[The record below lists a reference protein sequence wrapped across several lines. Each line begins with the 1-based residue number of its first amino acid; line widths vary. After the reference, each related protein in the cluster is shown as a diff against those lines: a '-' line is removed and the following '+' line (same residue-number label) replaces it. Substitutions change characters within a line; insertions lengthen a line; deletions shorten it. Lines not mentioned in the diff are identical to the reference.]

1 MELNEI
7 RLEIDRIN
15 REMQTLF
22 EERMKLCGQV
32 AQYKG
37 AHGMEIFVPAREEA
51 ILDAVRQRAAPSMAR
66 YDDAFFRTL
75 MSLSREYLAALLGI
89 DPQDP
94 HAAAE
99 RWETARLTLEPLRRE
114 DLPPVYSLT
123 SDPEVAR
130 FMRFDAHTDPQQTL
144 ELIDELTAQGNHA
157 YLATTRDGGGLVGV
171 FALKKDPDHPGSAT
185 LTVFLDKSRWG
196 NGYCGE
202 LLAFALEHAP
212 AMGFSQLRAWVV
224 EGNTA
229 SQKSLESAGF
239 TVEQKLTF
247 RGWNGCLITYLL
259 NL

>member
-75 MSLSREYLAALLGI
+75 MSLSREYQAALLGI
-89 DPQDP
+89 DP
-94 HAAAE
+94 
-99 RWETARLTLEPLRRE
+99 LEPLRRE

-130 FMRFDAHTDPQQTL
+130 FMRFDAHTAPQQTL
-144 ELIDELTAQGNHA
+144 DLIDELTAEGNHA
-157 YLATTRDGGGLVGV
+157 YIVTTRDGGGLVGV

-202 LLAFALEHAP
+202 LLAFAREHAP